1 MKKRTVPCKWIF
13 ADVAQLKKI
22 DLRGRSADR
31 WGDSSS
37 ISSPIGDQKNVNIN
51 IGITITII
59 NIVTVI
65 ITFLLL
71 YIYKNFNLLPDD
83 AVVGRQPLCSRITFV
98 ESSLKQDILGIV
110 EDHYNHFNYNHKWWW
125 WFCLIISALWWPWPC
140 DSPMDQRVRYDFL
153 VGHRQRQKLY
163 TNSFSNSKIT
173 AEDKHIFFW

>member
-1 MKKRTVPCKWIF
+1 MTRPSGPLTSRLWRSPQKWKVMIF
-13 ADVAQLKKI
+13 RDKQTLHHNIYI
-22 DLRGRSADR
+22 D
-31 WGDSSS
+31 
-37 ISSPIGDQKNVNIN
+37 
-51 IGITITII
+51 
-59 NIVTVI
+59 TVI